1 MNVLISII
9 IPVYNVEDYLERCL
23 DSIIHQSY
31 KNIEIIVINDG
42 STDSSL
48 KILEKYALKNSRIII
63 VNQENKGLS
72 GARNIGVEK
81 AIGDYIWF
89 VDGDDFIDNDA
100 CERLISFV
108 EKENQDLDILVF
120 GKKDEYLNNKSI
132 SLPKKICQKKYLSG
146 QEYFKENIRNGNY
159 RTNVCD
165 KWVRRKLITDN
176 NLTFVNGKLYED
188 MLFSLKMFMYAAN
201 TLVVPIYPY
210 HYVHYNPNSITTLI
224 RRKDLDVL
232 FFVDEAYSFLRCN
245 HFDISEKSLEFNI
258 LIFNWV
264 SATLLNKYVG
274 LSFKHKDAMYI
285 FNKVIANIPF
295 NESVY
300 CCSRNNCGLRKRFFA
315 CILRLSPF
323 VYRIILYLALKI
335 QRFVY

>member
-1 MNVLISII
+1 M
-9 IPVYNVEDYLERCL
+9 
-23 DSIIHQSY
+23 
-31 KNIEIIVINDG
+31 
-42 STDSSL
+42 
-48 KILEKYALKNSRIII
+48 
-63 VNQENKGLS
+63 NQENKGLS

-165 KWVRRKLITDN
+165 KWIRRKLITDN